1 MFKNGLLPHTYF
13 TNLSAYFGSFLV
25 VIPNIQIAACKNKK
39 KIKKNCVSSPLHSA
53 KIIKHTFQIQQH
65 EWI

>member
-25 VIPNIQIAACKNKK
+25 VIPNIEIAACKNKLIVLVFFYTK
-39 KIKKNCVSSPLHSA
+39 RR
-53 KIIKHTFQIQQH
+53 
-65 EWI
+65 